1 MLRFGCTIAVA
12 AATLVGDQGLPVT
25 RLAGGS
31 PAQTPATQAPAASPP
46 AVLPVTQLD
55 PGAGAATLDS
65 PRRLT
70 LRFAEPRPIQ
80 EIMPLLIEGTPF
92 SLAIDPGVDGAFRG
106 EIRNL
111 TMRDALSTL
120 LTPLDLDFDVRG
132 TVIRVTAHRTETRE
146 FDVNLLN
153 VRRALAGSSGDAAG
167 AISTRVPSDDVFAG
181 VADGIH
187 ALLSSTGRL
196 HVDARA
202 GLAQVTDFPERLERV
217 AQYLEALQV
226 HSGRQV
232 RLEARLFEVT
242 LANGRAIDWNVV
254 RERLGVPRTAPDAGF
269 AADPDALEAALSAQG
284 DVRVI
289 SAPEIL
295 ALNNEPAIVRA
306 ATGGASSMTLTIV
319 PQIASDGIVQ
329 LSVSNAWEE
338 TAGQRR
344 DGWFR
349 TTPFSRIA
357 EASTVVRVTDGHTVM
372 LAGWLRPAGSEVPAG
387 TPAPSGGRSTLPPVA
402 ELVVLFRPTVVTPGT
417 FVSR

>member
-1 MLRFGCTIAVA
+1 
-12 AATLVGDQGLPVT
+12 
-25 RLAGGS
+25 
-31 PAQTPATQAPAASPP
+31 
-46 AVLPVTQLD
+46 
-55 PGAGAATLDS
+55 
-65 PRRLT
+65 
-70 LRFAEPRPIQ
+70 
-80 EIMPLLIEGTPF
+80 MP
-92 SLAIDPGVDGAFRG
+92 
-106 EIRNL
+106 
-111 TMRDALSTL
+111 
-120 LTPLDLDFDVRG
+120 
-132 TVIRVTAHRTETRE
+132 
-146 FDVNLLN
+146 
-153 VRRALAGSSGDAAG
+153 
-167 AISTRVPSDDVFAG
+167 ISTRAPSDDVFAA

-196 HVDARA
+196 HVDAHA

-242 LANGRAIDWNVV
+242 LAKGRAIDWSAV
-254 RERLGVPRTAPDAGF
+254 RESLGVPRAAPDAGL

-329 LSVSNAWEE
+329 LSISNAWEE
-338 TAGQRR
+338 TAGERR

-372 LAGWLRPAGSEVPAG
+372 LAGWLRPAGTEVPAG
-387 TPAPSGGRSTLPPVA
+387 TPAASGGRSTLPAVA
-402 ELVVLFRPTVVTPGT
+402 ELVVLFRPTVVTPGAL
-417 FVSR
+417 VSR